1 MILHLPP
8 GTPLVVQIAAGA
20 ALVLHVGGAFT
31 ALASGG
37 VAMVARKG
45 GWAHR
50 ASGNVFFV
58 SMLIMASIGAVV
70 AAIISSRISSVAGL
84 LACYLVSTS
93 WVAVKRRPA
102 EVGRF
107 EAAAALLGLG
117 TAALGFAM
125 GWLGATSPGGQLDGL
140 PYQPAVVFGAIAA
153 LGVVCDV
160 RVIRMGGPS
169 GAPRLA
175 RHIWRM
181 CSALLLAVLSFTGQ
195 PAAIPDFLKG
205 SPLLFAP
212 IVAVAVAMIY
222 WMIRI
227 RIPRRPRARAAT
239 VAA

>member
-8 GTPLVVQIAAGA
+8 DTPLVVRAAATA
-20 ALVLHVGGAFT
+20 ALVMHVGGAFT
-31 ALASGG
+31 ALASGA

-50 ASGNVFFV
+50 ASGNVFFI
-58 SMLIMASIGAVV
+58 SMLIMGAIGAVV
-70 AAIISSRISSVAGL
+70 APMMPQRIASVAGL
-84 LACYLVSTS
+84 LACYLVATS
-93 WVAVKRRPA
+93 WMAAKRRPG
-102 EVGRF
+102 EVGLF
-107 EAAAALLGLG
+107 EAGAAVLGLG
-117 TAALGFAM
+117 TAALGVTLGWM
-125 GWLGATSPGGQLDGL
+125 GAASPDGQLDGL
-140 PYQPAVVFGAIAA
+140 PYQPALVFGALAA
-153 LGVVCDV
+153 LGALCDV
-160 RVIRMGGPS
+160 RVIRLGGLS

-212 IVAVAVAMIY
+212 IIAVAASMIY

-227 RIPRRPRARAAT
+227 RLPKPRARVRAA
-239 VAA
+239 AAA